1 MIFSRHNR
9 NRLKYGLFAL
19 LAVVAVALVPST
31 ATASKKKK
39 QRANISCAPA
49 SAPLAGGTS
58 PTTASSSRVRSG
70 GIALT
75 TPTNAPRAVRAT
87 SVAATADCGP
97 PGKARLVNGRAIA
110 PPDAPPRVKRVIAWA
125 NAIRTKPYIYGGG
138 HRRFFDRG
146 YDCSGAVSFAL
157 RGGRFLRSPMPS
169 SGFYRWGRPG
179 KGRWITVYTHSGH
192 AYIVVAG
199 LRFDTSMTGGNGPRW
214 STQMRSPRGFTAR
227 HPAGF

>member
-1 MIFSRHNR
+1 MFFSRHKNSSI
-9 NRLKYGLFAL
+9 KYGVLAL
-19 LAVVAVALVPST
+19 IAVVALALLPST
-31 ATASKKKK
+31 ASAAKKK
-39 QRANISCAPA
+39 RASASCTPA
-49 SAPLAGGTS
+49 STPLSGGTS
-58 PTTASSSRVRSG
+58 PTATTSKVRSG

-75 TPTNAPRAVRAT
+75 TSSVSTTAGTTPAVP
-87 SVAATADCGP
+87 VDCGP

-125 NAIRTKPYIYGGG
+125 NKIRKKPYIYGGG

-157 RGGRFLRSPMPS
+157 RGGRFVKSPMPS
-169 SGFYRWGRPG
+169 TGYFNWGEAG
-179 KGRWITVYTHSGH
+179 EGRWITVYTHAGH
-192 AYIVVAG
+192 AYMVVAG

-214 STQMRSPRGFTAR
+214 SEQMRSPRGFKAR